1 MTEAAPALRFISF
14 RRWGAA
20 RALWVDFTC
29 HMTGLA
35 RRSKPGRLASPE

>member
-20 RALWVDFTC
+20 RALWVDFAG
-29 HMTGLA
+29 HMTGRA
-35 RRSKPGRLASPE
+35 RRSEPGRLASPE